1 MYEDFTE
8 KNGLRGW
15 FNISQGF
22 LKEVFRE
29 IRGFRVIRVPV
40 LPG

>member
-1 MYEDFTE
+1 MYADFTE
-8 KNGLRGW
+8 KNGLRGR
-15 FNISQGF
+15 FKKSQGF
-22 LKEVFRE
+22 LNEVFRE